1 MVIKIVANLACSFI
15 GTIAYAGG
23 HVPGAQKILYRM
35 WNYGIGGLD
44 DI

>member
-1 MVIKIVANLACSFI
+1 MVIKIVANLDDSIC
-15 GTIAYAGG
+15 G